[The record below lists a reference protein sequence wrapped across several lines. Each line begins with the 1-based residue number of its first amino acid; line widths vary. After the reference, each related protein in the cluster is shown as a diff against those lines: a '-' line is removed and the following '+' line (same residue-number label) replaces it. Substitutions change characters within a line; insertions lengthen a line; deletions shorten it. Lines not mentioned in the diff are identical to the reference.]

1 MTERPF
7 ITTLIAGLLISLIGL
22 SSIILGIVSITSS
35 EPAINIGTVVFGLLL
50 INAGIVC
57 IIGGIGH
64 IFFREWAS
72 KLALCGAIAIII
84 ACLAGALHL
93 GGFAIGIG
101 YAVLIMIAAMGV
113 MWYLSKRELG
123 AFFLLSVAEHLIVVL
138 IVIMLIYSGP
148 INAVPE
154 DAGVAVTIEEIKK
167 EPDPPLIKIVPPK
180 KKAKQENKVAQE
192 NKKKEPNEPVVP
204 PKLKIR
210 NTTDLD
216 SGSQTMASMPKLP
229 KTFANVTDNVAGHD
243 QILRSPSP
251 EKGIKRTQEIVPTM
265 DNSVGTAYKGPRK
278 AEFTG
283 VVPTFDGGKGK
294 GGKTVG
300 NEPKYNP
307 GNSSFP
313 VGTSDSPGATKP
325 GFIGDIRGEVAGRK
339 VIFWPK
345 LPEEVK
351 GTEGGSATLEI
362 TVGSAGNVTKV
373 NIVKKSGNNKLDRI
387 AMSYVKQI
395 RFEELPKNVQQKDQ
409 RGEIIINFELAK

>member
-1 MTERPF
+1 M
-7 ITTLIAGLLISLIGL
+7 
-22 SSIILGIVSITSS
+22 SITSS
-35 EPAINIGTVVFGLLL
+35 EPEISIGTVIFGLLL

-57 IIGGIGH
+57 IIVGIGH
-64 IFFREWAS
+64 IFFREWSS
-72 KLALCGAIAIII
+72 KLGFYGAIAIIV
-84 ACLAGALHL
+84 ACIAGALHL
-93 GGFAIGIG
+93 GGFVIGIG
-101 YAVLIMIAAMGV
+101 YAVLIMIAAMGM
-113 MWYLSKRELG
+113 MWYLSKKQLG
-123 AFFLLSVAEHLIVVL
+123 AFFLLSVAEHLIIVL

-154 DAGVAVTIEEIKK
+154 DAGVTVTIEKIKK
-167 EPDPPLIKIVPPK
+167 EPEPPLIKIVPPK
-180 KKAKQENKVAQE
+180 KKAKQENKVITE

-210 NTTDLD
+210 NTTDVE

-229 KTFANVTDNVAGHD
+229 KTFANVTDNGVGRD
-243 QILRSPSP
+243 LILRSPGP
-251 EKGIKRTQEIVPTM
+251 EKGIKSTQEIVPT
-265 DNSVGTAYKGPRK
+265 DNSVSSAYKGPRK
-278 AEFTG
+278 VESNV

-313 VGTSDSPGATKP
+313 IGTSDSSGATRP

-339 VIFWPK
+339 VIFWPR
-345 LPEEVK
+345 LSEEVK

-362 TVGSAGNVTKV
+362 TVGPAGNVTKV
-373 NIVKKSGNNKLDRI
+373 KIVKKSGNNTLDRI
-387 AMSYVKQI
+387 AIGYVKQI
-395 RFEELPKNVQQKDQ
+395 RFEELPKSVQQKDQ